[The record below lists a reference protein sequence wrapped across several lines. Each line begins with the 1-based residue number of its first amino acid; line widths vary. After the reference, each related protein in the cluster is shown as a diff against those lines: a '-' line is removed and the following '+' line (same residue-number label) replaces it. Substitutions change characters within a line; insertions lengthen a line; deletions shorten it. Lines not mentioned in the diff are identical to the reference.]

1 LRLLNLSSNPLSD
14 AFSNLQALDAE
25 TYATQLALDYFDNE
39 WKDLCACFDSPRTTT
54 PTVGPNLNTLIINS
68 CFIDLRIVECILE
81 KLKNL
86 NELHI
91 SSNSYSKINFSKKFS
106 HESLKILY
114 FNNNDLKNWSDVL
127 RLGECFPSLQH
138 LVISEN
144 TKISDFGIARKN
156 DSESKQDSVFKNVQT
171 LIMNKF
177 NIIDWNCIEF
187 SQFPQLKHIRIQN
200 IPLLEKYD
208 KNQKYELLVGHLEDS
223 IETLNGGKISKDEKK
238 SCELK
243 YLYHFNDLP
252 QKPNRY
258 FELLFKHRAF
268 NISYSLVNGNKQVSF
283 VRIHFDG
290 KYFYERISTDISLAE
305 LQEILK
311 KITNTLEF
319 RYIFRFINN

>member
-14 AFSNLQALDAE
+14 AFSNCQALDAE
-25 TYATQLALDYFDNE
+25 TDATQLALDQFDNE
-39 WKDLCACFDSPRTTT
+39 WQDLCVCFDSPCTKT

-68 CFIDLRIVECILE
+68 CFIDLRIVERILD

-91 SSNSYSKINFSKKFS
+91 SSNNYSKITFSKRFS

-114 FNNNDLKNWSDVL
+114 FNNNDLKNWSDVC

-144 TKISDFGIARKN
+144 TKISDFGIERKN
-156 DSESKQDSVFKNVQT
+156 DGDSKQDGAFKNVQT

-177 NIIDWNCIEF
+177 NIINWNCIEF

-243 YLYHFNDLP
+243 YLYHFSDLTE
-252 QKPNRY
+252 KPNRY

-268 NISYSLVNGNKQVSF
+268 NISYSLISDNKKVSL
-283 VRIHFDG
+283 VRIHFNG
-290 KYFYERISTDISLAE
+290 KYFYERICTDISLAE

-311 KITNTLEF
+311 KITSTPQF
-319 RYIFRFINN
+319 RYIFRLL